1 MTNGGI
7 KAARPWLARAFAL
20 FIVLVAGFV
29 IARLGNVGADGGRDK
44 AEALVGAAIVLL
56 AGALLVRLT
65 ASATRLAMERY
76 RGDQRGAPLG
86 LIVSGVGYL
95 LLLIAVLSALRFKL
109 DSLLLGG
116 ALTGVIIGIA
126 AQQTLSNFFAGIL
139 LMIVRPFN
147 VGDRVV
153 LKNALGEY
161 EGVVND
167 IDFFYVKIRTRRGPV
182 ELPTASVLASA
193 IGPGARTQDP
203 PPEPEPLT
211 RPDER
216 FRHPGRGDRSGRD
229 D

>member
-1 MTNGGI
+1 M
-7 KAARPWLARAFAL
+7 RAL
-20 FIVLVAGFV
+20 VMLLLLVAGFV
-29 IARLGNVGADGGRDK
+29 LARQGDARAHVVRPRV
-44 AEALVGAAIVLL
+44 EALVGAAVILV
-56 AGALLVRLT
+56 AGIIMIRLV
-65 ASATRLAMERY
+65 ASATRLAMERH

-86 LIVSGVGYL
+86 LIVSGIGYVL
-95 LLLIAVLSALRFKL
+95 LLLAVLSALRFKL

-153 LKNALGEY
+153 LRSTLGEY
-161 EGVVND
+161 EGIVRD

-193 IGPGARTQDP
+193 IGPGARSQDP
-203 PPEPEPLT
+203 EEPV
-211 RPDER
+211 DEGG
-216 FRHPGRGDRSGRD
+216 PSAPA
-229 D
+229 